1 MNKINSFRNEYFF
14 LSNFYNCIVEIEGIK
29 FNNAEAAFQ
38 AMKCEEKS
46 DREIFKSLSASEAK
60 RLGRRVKLR
69 PNWNL
74 LRMKYMKEIILD
86 KFNRN
91 SELKEKL
98 LATGNAELIE
108 GNTWNDKFWGVN
120 IYTGVGENHLGKILM
135 EVRKELRNALSE

>member
-46 DREIFKSLSASEAK
+46 DREIFRNLSALEAK
-60 RLGRRVKLR
+60 RLGRRANLR

-86 KFNRN
+86 KFSRN
-91 SELKEKL
+91 PELKEKL

-135 EVRKELRNALSE
+135 EVRKELRNALSK